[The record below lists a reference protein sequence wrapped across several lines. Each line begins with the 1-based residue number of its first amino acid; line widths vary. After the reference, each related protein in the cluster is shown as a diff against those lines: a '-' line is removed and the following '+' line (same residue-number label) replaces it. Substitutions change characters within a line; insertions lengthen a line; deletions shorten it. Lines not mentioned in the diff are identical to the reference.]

1 MKSLGVDKKGL
12 KRDALSDQP
21 SAPKKE
27 DGRRIKETSFE
38 EMSRQLTLGEKKKEA
53 VKRKIEA
60 PVNGQAGPQPE
71 GPVK

>member
-1 MKSLGVDKKGL
+1 MCHS
-12 KRDALSDQP
+12 
-21 SAPKKE
+21 
-27 DGRRIKETSFE
+27 RRIKETSFE

-53 VKRKIEA
+53 VKRKVEA